1 MPPPMITTRAWDGML
16 GTESPPATVH
26 WIHRPPQAQ
35 PGYGSVLRDRLAQHR
50 AHQVDIGAAGDEGRR
65 HDRDIAGGLHV
76 QAAIKQL
83 RLQLVAAH
91 AWSLAGF
98 DLDRKST
105 RLNSSHVE

>member
-50 AHQVDIGAAGDEGRR
+50 AHQVDIGAAGDEGRP

-76 QAAIKQL
+76 PAA
-83 RLQLVAAH
+83 V
-91 AWSLAGF
+91 LAPGF
-98 DLDRKST
+98 PASRPGHN
-105 RLNSSHVE
+105 RQGPRRRG